1 MMSRPLLGVENVR
14 GFRYE
19 SSGLLP
25 VGHITRATGKAPTR
39 GTASIGTS
47 WMFHLLSGAHT
58 FSKKFAL
65 FYSK

>member
-25 VGHITRATGKAPTR
+25 VGHINGVNVAADGK
-39 GTASIGTS
+39 GK
-47 WMFHLLSGAHT
+47 LLS
-58 FSKKFAL
+58 
-65 FYSK
+65 